1 MSDERL
7 TRDFP
12 RANVTADI
20 IILDTD
26 GRILLIR
33 RKKPPFQNGWALPGG
48 FLDVGNETLEEC
60 AVREAREETG
70 LDVELDTLVGVW
82 SHPGRDPRG
91 HTVTAAYRT
100 RPVPREIAEEARGS
114 DDAAEAR
121 WFKLDSPEFA
131 TTELA
136 FDHREIVETALGGG
150 TNI

>member
-1 MSDERL
+1 MAE
-7 TRDFP
+7 DFP
-12 RANVTADI
+12 HANVTADI

-70 LDVELDTLVGVW
+70 LDVELDALAGVW

-100 RPVPREIAEEARGS
+100 HPVPRELAEQAHGS

-121 WFKLDSPEFA
+121 WFTLGSTEFA

-136 FDHREIVETALGGG
+136 FDHREIVETAMKESARDL
-150 TNI
+150 